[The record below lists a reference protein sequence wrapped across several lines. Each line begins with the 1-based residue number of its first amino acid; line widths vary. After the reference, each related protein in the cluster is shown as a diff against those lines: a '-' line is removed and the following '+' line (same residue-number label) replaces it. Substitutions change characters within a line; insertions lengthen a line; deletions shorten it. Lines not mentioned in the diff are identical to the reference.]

1 MDFSQFVIMFRSLF
15 LEGFARPLNGVR
27 TIIKAL
33 QDKYRSLGGIR
44 KMRCGVAKI
53 ICDEKHVQ
61 NSYLMMGLKLR
72 QIK

>member
-1 MDFSQFVIMFRSLF
+1 MFRSLF

-61 NSYLMMGLKLR
+61 KLLLDDGSEIT